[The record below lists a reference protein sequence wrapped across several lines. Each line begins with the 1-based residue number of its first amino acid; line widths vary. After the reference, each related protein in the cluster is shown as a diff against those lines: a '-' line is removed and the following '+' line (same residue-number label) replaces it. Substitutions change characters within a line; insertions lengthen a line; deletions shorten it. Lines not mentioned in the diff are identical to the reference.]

1 MSASI
6 SPNLDQITDSGVYP
20 AVLALVGRPY
30 FPTIGL
36 FGWLRAAFLP
46 DGIRVV
52 LLEDFVFEYKGATY
66 TIPLGFISDFATV
79 PDALWGILGP
89 RGRYSVA
96 AVCHD
101 YFYWSGVV
109 DKATADDALF
119 DLSQSFGAS
128 WVNREELY
136 EGVRLGGQAA
146 WNHYRQ
152 LDDAIK
158 TDHI

>member
-52 LLEDFVFEYKGATY
+52 LRLLHDDNAAEGEHGAVVAGAAERAALQRGEAEG
-66 TIPLGFISDFATV
+66 IVRVHNMRLL
-79 PDALWGILGP
+79 PDCSP
-89 RGRYSVA
+89 
-96 AVCHD
+96 
-101 YFYWSGVV
+101 
-109 DKATADDALF
+109 
-119 DLSQSFGAS
+119 
-128 WVNREELY
+128 
-136 EGVRLGGQAA
+136 
-146 WNHYRQ
+146 
-152 LDDAIK
+152 
-158 TDHI
+158 